1 MVSFHSIFKDD
12 ISNYLAVR
20 KTVLSDSAIKHD
32 ICYLASFDTFL
43 ANIGLAE
50 REISELVFI
59 EWQKTLTGKPGSK
72 ANKIMAIRTFIKYL
86 HTLGISAYTPVIPK
100 VVDGYMPYIF
110 SDEELNRIFFA
121 SDNIVVTKGQPNP
134 YIKTEFPMIL
144 RLLYG
149 CGLRIGETL
158 ALQMK
163 DIDLKGGILTL
174 LHVKNK
180 RHRLVP
186 MSPSL
191 TEVLRLYCLAMGIIG
206 TPDAFLFPSIDK
218 AIPISIRSVRNKFD
232 VILKNL
238 GIKLTNRN
246 WHERGPCQHCFRH
259 MFVFKS
265 FARAQ
270 ENGRNINDSVPFLSI
285 YLGHDS
291 LKETEKYLKFSSEL
305 FPNAVGLFEGYAGMV
320 FPEVDYE
327 K

>member
-32 ICYLASFDTFL
+32 VCYLASFDAFL
-43 ANIGLAE
+43 ANIGLQE
-50 REISELVFI
+50 REISELVFNG
-59 EWQKTLTGKPGSK
+59 WQKTLTGKPTSK
-72 ANKIMAIRTFIKYL
+72 ANKIITIRTFIKYL

-100 VVDGYMPYIF
+100 VIDSYMPYIF
-110 SDEELNRIFFA
+110 SNEELGRIFDA
-121 SDNIVVTKGQPNP
+121 ADNIAVTKRQSNP

-174 LHVKNK
+174 FHAKNK

-191 TEVLRLYCLAMGIIG
+191 TEIVRLYCLAMGIIG
-206 TPDAFLFPSIDK
+206 TPDAFLFPSIDP
-218 AIPISIRSVRNKFD
+218 ASPISIRSVRNKFD

-238 GIKLTNRN
+238 GIKLPNRN
-246 WHERGPCQHCFRH
+246 RYERGPCQHCLRH
-259 MFVFKS
+259 VFVFKS

-270 ENGRNINDSVPFLSI
+270 ERGRNIDEGVPFLSI

-291 LKETEKYLKFSSEL
+291 LKETEKYLKFSNEL